1 VKFCGCQSWSDVSLA
16 IETGAD
22 AFGMIFAPSPRRI
35 DLDAAATIAKRLTG
49 GIEPVAVFVNP
60 ASDEIDAVRAM
71 FPTVRL
77 QLAGNES
84 PEFAERFGSRAI
96 KVIHVD
102 DAIDVEAACAPFR
115 GAGILFDTKVRDVAG
130 GSGETFRWQR
140 VAAVARSRP
149 VIVAGGLTSANV
161 GDCVRAARPW
171 GVDVRGGI
179 ESGGRKSEELMRA
192 FIGAVRAADAA

>member
-1 VKFCGCQSWSDVSLA
+1 
-16 IETGAD
+16 
-22 AFGMIFAPSPRRI
+22 
-35 DLDAAATIAKRLTG
+35 
-49 GIEPVAVFVNP
+49 
-60 ASDEIDAVRAM
+60 
-71 FPTVRL
+71 
-77 QLAGNES
+77 
-84 PEFAERFGSRAI
+84 
-96 KVIHVD
+96 
-102 DAIDVEAACAPFR
+102 
-115 GAGILFDTKVRDVAG
+115 
-130 GSGETFRWQR
+130 FRWQR